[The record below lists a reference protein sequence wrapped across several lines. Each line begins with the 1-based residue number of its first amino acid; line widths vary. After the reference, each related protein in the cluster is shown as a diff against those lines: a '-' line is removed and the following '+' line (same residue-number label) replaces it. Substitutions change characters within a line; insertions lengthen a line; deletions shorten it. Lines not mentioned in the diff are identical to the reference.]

1 MEASL
6 RFPNCQEVV
15 ERARTTTVTLLLQ
28 MKDTV
33 RLPRKAMVHPL
44 TKAMVLLLTK
54 AMVLLLTKAMVLL
67 LTKAM
72 VLPRKKAT
80 EPQHLLQPAMAASRS
95 KS

>member
-54 AMVLLLTKAMVLL
+54 AMVLLLTKAMVL
-67 LTKAM
+67 
-72 VLPRKKAT
+72 PRKKAT

>member
-15 ERARTTTVTLLLQ
+15 EQARTTTVTLLLQ
-28 MKDTV
+28 MKATV
-33 RLPRKAMVHPL
+33 RLPRKATVHPL
-44 TKAMVLLLTK
+44 TKVMAR
-54 AMVLLLTKAMVLL
+54 L

>member
-15 ERARTTTVTLLLQ
+15 EQAMTTTVTLLLQ

-33 RLPRKAMVHPL
+33 RLPRKATVHPL
-44 TKAMVLLLTK
+44 TKAMVLPLT
-54 AMVLLLTKAMVLL
+54 M
-67 LTKAM
+67 AM

>member
-15 ERARTTTVTLLLQ
+15 EQARTTTVTLLLQ
-28 MKDTV
+28 MKATE
-33 RLPRKAMVHPL
+33 RLPRKATVHPL
-44 TKAMVLLLTK
+44 TKAMVHQLTK
-54 AMVLLLTKAMVLL
+54 VMARL

>member
-15 ERARTTTVTLLLQ
+15 EQARTTTVTLLLQ

-44 TKAMVLLLTK
+44 TKVMARLLK
-54 AMVLLLTKAMVLL
+54 
-67 LTKAM
+67 KAM

-95 KS
+95 RS

>member
-15 ERARTTTVTLLLQ
+15 EQARTTTVTLLLQ
-28 MKDTV
+28 MKATV
-33 RLPRKAMVHPL
+33 RLPRKATVHPL
-44 TKAMVLLLTK
+44 TKVMAHLLTK
-54 AMVLLLTKAMVLL
+54 AMVLPLTM
-67 LTKAM
+67 AM